1 MVTLYLDNC
10 DTICK
15 ILDLKN
21 RFYNKNNPIFETY
34 LELEFLQYEKY
45 LATPQIYQ

>member
-10 DTICK
+10 DICK
-15 ILDLKN
+15 ILDLKKY
-21 RFYNKNNPIFETY
+21 YNKNNPIFETY

-45 LATPQIYQ
+45 LATPQTYQ

>member
-15 ILDLKN
+15 ILDLKKY
-21 RFYNKNNPIFETY
+21 YNKNNPIFETY